1 MLKKLLSLSLLIAVI
16 ASCSSKNNEY
26 SKTEKSGQASGR
38 INSSES
44 NTKDVF
50 KDLE

>member
-1 MLKKLLSLSLLIAVI
+1 MNYKIIFLIILSII
-16 ASCSSKNNEY
+16 CSCSSKFESEENKS
-26 SKTEKSGQASGR
+26 SKSSQASGR

-44 NTKDVF
+44 GTKDVF

>member
-1 MLKKLLSLSLLIAVI
+1 MFKKILSLSLLLALI
-16 ASCSSKNNEY
+16 ASCSSRNEY
-26 SKTEKSGQASGR
+26 NKTEKSSQASGR

>member
-1 MLKKLLSLSLLIAVI
+1 MLKKILLLSVLVSTL
-16 ASCSSKNNEY
+16 ASCSAKNNEY
-26 SKTEKSGQASGR
+26 SKNEKSSQASGR
-38 INSSES
+38 INSSET